1 MSRFG
6 SLRVRWQAS
15 RERLEA
21 ARGSRARRWRVGA
34 LLLCAAS
41 VLFASS
47 VGVAETSRQGGRVST
62 LRVEPKAFAVVQ
74 RDSGP
79 VNYYRVVEEAGC
91 TYVRSAYRPPYQ
103 TTVLGYAVPEKL
115 RRSVRTIRWRWRA
128 LTLPRGGNECEPK
141 NRDSAATV
149 YLTWKRG
156 LRWYTL
162 KYAWSSVAPKGAVCD
177 EKRNPFLA
185 QETIIA
191 EAGGPTG
198 AWKSMA
204 VDLAAEFRS
213 HFAPDDPDA
222 KLPDFGGIGIMSDG
236 DQTGSASEAD
246 FGDFEI
252 DYLGTGKDGPGP
264 GGPG

>member
-1 MSRFG
+1 VRAQEPR
-6 SLRVRWQAS
+6 LRGDGLS
-15 RERLEA
+15 DLEK
-21 ARGSRARRWRVGA
+21 GLA
-34 LLLCAAS
+34 LVHAQ
-41 VLFASS
+41 V
-47 VGVAETSRQGGRVST
+47 
-62 LRVEPKAFAVVQ
+62 RVE
-74 RDSGP
+74 
-79 VNYYRVVEEAGC
+79 
-91 TYVRSAYRPPYQ
+91 
-103 TTVLGYAVPEKL
+103 L
-115 RRSVRTIRWRWRA
+115 RRA
-128 LTLPRGGNECEPK
+128 
-141 NRDSAATV
+141 
-149 YLTWKRG
+149 
-156 LRWYTL
+156 
-162 KYAWSSVAPKGAVCD
+162 D

-236 DQTGSASEAD
+236 DQTRSASEAD

-264 GGPG
+264 GGPGG